1 MLQGI
6 INDFFHSIS
15 RDKVQFECKWFIRL
29 ENLKIDTKVS
39 VSGTTFKLQFI
50 LYSVNYVR
58 NNIDDIIDFVLIE
71 EKKLLDTKR
80 DVGELQRKVSSL
92 KKELKTEVR
101 KSRITDR
108 DVSDLLLDI

>member
-1 MLQGI
+1 MLGI
-6 INDFFHSIS
+6 I
-15 RDKVQFECKWFIRL
+15 L
-29 ENLKIDTKVS
+29 
-39 VSGTTFKLQFI
+39 
-50 LYSVNYVR
+50 
-58 NNIDDIIDFVLIE
+58 IIIINGFDFVLIE

-108 DVSDLLLDI
+108 DVSDF